1 MVIMIKHIIFKIV
14 LIIGSTLMKK
24 IYFLVLSLLF
34 ISGCSS
40 FGKGIA
46 EAVLENDD
54 KVDTRQCDIRGDK
67 FDGINQYFAN
77 GKEVKVLIIHGVGT
91 HQSGYSGRIR
101 DNLCKKIGLH
111 IVSRRPKN
119 ITLIDPNDKK
129 TVIGILRVSRAQ
141 SKDKQKTILFYEL
154 AWSETTIAQKQ
165 ILKYDM
171 AKENT
176 YKRAAFNNVVKGF
189 MNDTVP
195 DPLIYLTDEHNYILN
210 ATKQSTCWMLG
221 KSWEQLKDG
230 DKTLCKVPPYKQIK
244 GLSEDNIIFVT
255 HSLGSR
261 IFIDS
266 ILSLAEDVAL
276 AEKAN
281 PQSRYYI
288 DQLKNQE
295 LTVFMLAN
303 QLPFLQIG
311 RKVPKVHG
319 QMESYCK
326 VDGKNYK
333 NRIFKRLNIVA
344 FSDPN
349 DILSY
354 TIPQSFADNY
364 LDSRICPYVTNVN
377 LNIIEPVSAFGI
389 SAVNPLAAHTNYD
402 NDERVLE
409 IITQGTQDDA
419 NEAIASGKCYF
430 YETQD

>member
-1 MVIMIKHIIFKIV
+1 
-14 LIIGSTLMKK
+14 MKK
-24 IYFLVLSLLF
+24 IFSLLLCLFVLS
-34 ISGCSS
+34 SCSS

-46 EAVLENDD
+46 EAVLESGDD
-54 KVDTRQCDIRGDK
+54 KEDTRQCDIRGDK
-67 FDGINQYFAN
+67 FDGVSQYFNN

-101 DNLCKKIGLH
+101 DNLCKKLGLH

-129 TVIGILRVSRAQ
+129 TVIGNLRVSRAQ
-141 SKDKQKTILFYEL
+141 SEDKQKTILFYEL
-154 AWSETTIAQKQ
+154 AWSETTLSHKQ

-195 DPLIYLTDEHNYILN
+195 DPLIYLTDKHNYILN
-210 ATKQSTCWMLG
+210 SAKQATCWMLG
-221 KSWEQLKDG
+221 KSWSELKEGNDRVC
-230 DKTLCKVPPYKQIK
+230 DVSPYKQIK
-244 GLSEDNIIFVT
+244 NLSEENVVFVT

-266 ILSLAEDVAL
+266 IISMADDVLSAEQNHISAQKYVN
-276 AEKAN
+276 K
-281 PQSRYYI
+281 
-288 DQLKNQE
+288 LKDKE
-295 LTVFMLAN
+295 FTVFMLAN

-311 RKVPKVHG
+311 REMPKVHG
-319 QMESYCK
+319 QINSYCATN
-326 VDGKNYK
+326 GKNYQ

-354 TIPQSFADNY
+354 TIPQNFADTY
-364 LDSRICPYVTNVN
+364 LDSRLCPFVTNVT

-402 NDERVLE
+402 NDERVME
-409 IITQGTQDDA
+409 TITKGTQDNA
-419 NEAIASGKCYF
+419 NEAIISGKCYF
-430 YETQD
+430 YQAQD

>member
-14 LIIGSTLMKK
+14 LIIGYKFMKK
-24 IYFLVLSLLF
+24 IYSVLLIILF
-34 ISGCSS
+34 VSACSS
-40 FGKGIA
+40 LGKGIA
-46 EAVLENDD
+46 EAVLENDNAPS
-54 KVDTRQCDIRGDK
+54 TLQCDIRGDK

-101 DNLCKKIGLH
+101 DNLCKKLDLH
-111 IVSRRPKN
+111 IVSRCPKN

-129 TVIGILRVSRAQ
+129 TVIGTLRVSRAQ
-141 SKDKQKTILFYEL
+141 SKDLKKNILFYEL

-210 ATKQSTCWMLG
+210 ATKQSTCLMLG
-221 KSWEQLKDG
+221 KTWNQLKDG
-230 DKTLCKVPPYKQIK
+230 SQELCNVAPYKQIK
-244 GLSEDNIIFVT
+244 ALSEDNIIFVT

-261 IFIDS
+261 IFIDAM
-266 ILSLAEDVAL
+266 LSLADDVAK
-276 AEKAN
+276 AEKSAKA
-281 PQSRYYI
+281 QQYI
-288 DQLKNQE
+288 NQLKNKE
-295 LTVFMLAN
+295 ITVFMLAN

-311 RKVPKVHG
+311 RKVPKIHG
-319 QMESYCK
+319 QMNSYCK
-326 VDGKNYK
+326 VGSKNYN

-354 TIPQSFADNY
+354 TIPQSFVDNY
-364 LDSRICPYVTNVN
+364 LDSRICPFVTNVN

-402 NDERVLE
+402 NDGRVLE
-409 IITQGTQDDA
+409 IITQGTQDNV
-419 NEAIASGKCYF
+419 NEAITSEKCYF

>member
-1 MVIMIKHIIFKIV
+1 
-14 LIIGSTLMKK
+14 MKK
-24 IYFLVLSLLF
+24 IYSLILSLLF

-46 EAVLENDD
+46 KAVLENDD

-67 FDGINQYFAN
+67 FDGINQYFAK

-101 DNLCKKIGLH
+101 DNLCKKLGLK

-129 TVIGILRVSRAQ
+129 TVIGTLRVSRAQ
-141 SKDKQKTILFYEL
+141 STDKQKNILFYEL

-195 DPLIYLTDEHNYILN
+195 DPLIYVTDGHNYILN

-221 KSWEQLKDG
+221 KSWDQLQDG
-230 DKTLCKVPPYKQIK
+230 SQKICQVAPYKQIK
-244 GLSEDNIIFVT
+244 ALSEDNIIFVT

-266 ILSLAEDVAL
+266 ILSLADDVAA

-281 PQSRYYI
+281 PQSQYYI
-288 DQLKNQE
+288 KQLQNKE

-311 RKVPKVHG
+311 RKVPKIHG
-319 QMESYCK
+319 QMDSYCQES
-326 VDGKNYK
+326 GKNY
-333 NRIFKRLNIVA
+333 NHRIFKRLNIVA

-354 TIPQSFADNY
+354 TIPQNFADNY
-364 LDSRICPYVTNVN
+364 LDSRICPYVTNVT

-409 IITQGTQDDA
+409 IITQGTKDDQ
-419 NEAIASGKCYF
+419 NEVISSGKCYF

>member
-1 MVIMIKHIIFKIV
+1 
-14 LIIGSTLMKK
+14 MKK
-24 IYFLVLSLLF
+24 IYSLILSLLF

-67 FDGINQYFAN
+67 FDGINQYFAK

-101 DNLCKKIGLH
+101 DNLCKKLGLK

-129 TVIGILRVSRAQ
+129 TVIGTLRVSRAQ
-141 SKDKQKTILFYEL
+141 STDKQKNILFYEL

-195 DPLIYLTDEHNYILN
+195 DPLIYVTDGHNYILN

-221 KSWEQLKDG
+221 KSWDQLQDG
-230 DKTLCKVPPYKQIK
+230 SQKICQVAPYKQIK
-244 GLSEDNIIFVT
+244 ALSEDNIIFVT

-266 ILSLAEDVAL
+266 ILSLADDVAA

-281 PQSRYYI
+281 PQSQYYI
-288 DQLKNQE
+288 KQLQNKE

-311 RKVPKVHG
+311 RKVPKIHG
-319 QMESYCK
+319 QMDSYCQES
-326 VDGKNYK
+326 GKNY
-333 NRIFKRLNIVA
+333 NHRIFKRLNIVA

-354 TIPQSFADNY
+354 TIPQNFADNY
-364 LDSRICPYVTNVN
+364 LDSRICPYVTNVT

-409 IITQGTQDDA
+409 IITQGTKDDQ
-419 NEAIASGKCYF
+419 NEVISSGKCYF

>member
-1 MVIMIKHIIFKIV
+1 
-14 LIIGSTLMKK
+14 MKK
-24 IYFLVLSLLF
+24 IYSLILSLLF
-34 ISGCSS
+34 ISSCSS
-40 FGKGIA
+40 LGKGIA

-54 KVDTRQCDIRGDK
+54 KVDTRQCDIKGDK
-67 FDGINQYFAN
+67 FDGINQYFAK

-101 DNLCKKIGLH
+101 DNLCKKLGLK

-119 ITLIDPNDKK
+119 ITLLDPDDKK
-129 TVIGILRVSRAQ
+129 TVIGTLRVSRAQ
-141 SKDKQKTILFYEL
+141 SKDKQKTVLFYEL

-195 DPLIYLTDEHNYILN
+195 DPLIYVTDEHNYILN

-221 KSWEQLKDG
+221 KSWDQLQDG
-230 DKTLCKVPPYKQIK
+230 MQKLCQVAPYKQIK
-244 GLSEDNIIFVT
+244 ALSEDNIIFVT
-255 HSLGSR
+255 HSFGSR

-266 ILSLAEDVAL
+266 ILSLADDVA
-276 AEKAN
+276 AAAQKN
-281 PQSRYYI
+281 PQAQYYI
-288 DQLKNQE
+288 NQLKNKE

-311 RKVPKVHG
+311 RKVPKIHG
-319 QMESYCK
+319 QMDSYCQES
-326 VDGKNYK
+326 GKNY
-333 NRIFKRLNIVA
+333 NHRIFERLNIVA

-364 LDSRICPYVTNVN
+364 LDSRICPYVTNVT
-377 LNIIEPVSAFGI
+377 LNIVEPVSAFGI

-409 IITQGTQDDA
+409 IITQGTQDDQ
-419 NEAIASGKCYF
+419 NEVISSGRCYF

>member
-1 MVIMIKHIIFKIV
+1 
-14 LIIGSTLMKK
+14 MKK
-24 IYFLVLSLLF
+24 IYSLLLSLLF
-34 ISGCSS
+34 ISACSS

-101 DNLCKKIGLH
+101 DNLCKKLRLK

-119 ITLIDPNDKK
+119 ITLIDPTDKK
-129 TVIGILRVSRAQ
+129 TIIGTLRVSRAQ
-141 SKDKQKTILFYEL
+141 SKDLKKTILFYEL

-195 DPLIYLTDEHNYILN
+195 DPLIYVTDEHNYILN

-230 DKTLCKVPPYKQIK
+230 SQKLCQVAPYKQIK
-244 GLSEDNIIFVT
+244 SLSEDNIIFVT

-266 ILSLAEDVAL
+266 ILSLAEDVAV
-276 AEKAN
+276 AEQKN
-281 PQSRYYI
+281 PQAQYYI
-288 DQLKNQE
+288 NQLKNKE

-311 RKVPKVHG
+311 RKVPKIHG
-319 QMESYCK
+319 QIASFCQES
-326 VDGKNYK
+326 GKNY
-333 NRIFKRLNIVA
+333 NHRIFKRLNIVA

-364 LDSRICPYVTNVN
+364 LDSRICPYVTNVT
-377 LNIIEPVSAFGI
+377 LNIVEPVSAFGI

-409 IITQGTQDDA
+409 IITQGTLDEQ
-419 NEAIASGKCYF
+419 NEVISSGKCYF